1 MIRRLHSIGIVI
13 SMTLLI
19 AIIVIRVEV
28 ELISVHVY
36 LSYLAH
42 LCTNR
47 PDNARFGIVSLAHRS
62 STDNRMAVA
71 S

>member
-19 AIIVIRVEV
+19 AIIVIRVE
-28 ELISVHVY
+28 LISVHVY
-36 LSYLAH
+36 LDYLAH

>member
-19 AIIVIRVEV
+19 AIIVIRVE
-28 ELISVHVY
+28 LISVHVD
-36 LSYLAH
+36 LDYLAH
-42 LCTNR
+42 LCIIR

>member
-19 AIIVIRVEV
+19 AIIVIRV